1 MKFGIRVL
9 ICFALL
15 TCIFVPLFAETDI
28 NELES
33 RLPGSTGKE
42 RIEILVELTGL
53 YLIKAPKKSLE
64 YGQEALELLNSF
76 PDEKQ
81 QMTILN
87 LVSKANSHLGKFQ
100 LAENNAL
107 KSQSIAQKIGDKNG
121 EADAFVSLSRVY
133 WEQGNSHQARKYC
146 VDAQKLYKE

>member
-33 RLPGSTGKE
+33 SLPGSTGKE
-42 RIEILVELTGL
+42 RIEILAELTKVCL
-53 YLIKAPKKSLE
+53 TKIPEKALE
-64 YGQEALELLNSF
+64 YGQEALNLLQSF

-87 LVSKANSHLGKFQ
+87 LISTANSLLGESQ
-100 LAENNAL
+100 LSEN
-107 KSQSIAQKIGDKNG
+107 
-121 EADAFVSLSRVY
+121 Y
-133 WEQGNSHQARKYC
+133 
-146 VDAQKLYKE
+146 